1 MFSFLGFP
9 GVTTQSKPEEKP
21 TATNTA
27 SASSAQILNSSSG
40 QEVAPSFPAQNS
52 IQRAASSSQR
62 TKRTTPASP
71 SSHPTF
77 TFQSPDDDEED
88 GYNEDEEEANLVME
102 ELNNVDLDTLL
113 ELPHSTMQK
122 PKKPRKK
129 VHLLPGFSQLDW
141 ARLKASG
148 ANLRGESVTS
158 IRRIT
163 RAELAAHKSKEDAW
177 SSFNGK
183 VYNITSYLNYHPGG
197 IKELMRVAGKDGTE
211 LFMKTHA
218 WISIDGMLDACLVG
232 FLVND

>member
-9 GVTTQSKPEEKP
+9 GITTQSKPEEKP

-62 TKRTTPASP
+62 TKPTTPASP

-148 ANLRGESVTS
+148 AKLRVRLFLLHVLIYITNPSKKKKKISNLSCILLGRIHHEHSQDHES
-158 IRRIT
+158 
-163 RAELAAHKSKEDAW
+163 
-177 SSFNGK
+177 
-183 VYNITSYLNYHPGG
+183 
-197 IKELMRVAGKDGTE
+197 GTGS
-211 LFMKTHA
+211 A
-218 WISIDGMLDACLVG
+218 
-232 FLVND
+232 